1 MKYQDNE
8 LFEYFD
14 SIIADVPDFPKPG
27 IIFKDVTPVLHDKD
41 AFKKAIDAF
50 IEMAKDF
57 KFEKVLAADARGFLI
72 GAPVAYAL
80 NKGLVVARKPGK
92 LPRPGKQC
100 SYDLEYGTN
109 TMIISEGAINP
120 GERILVIDDL
130 LATGGSAYAMCNLVK
145 QSEATPVACLFLV
158 ELCLLKGK
166 ENIKEKEGVE
176 SYSLVKYIDVM

>member
-57 KFEKVLAADARGFLI
+57 KFDKVLAADARGFLF